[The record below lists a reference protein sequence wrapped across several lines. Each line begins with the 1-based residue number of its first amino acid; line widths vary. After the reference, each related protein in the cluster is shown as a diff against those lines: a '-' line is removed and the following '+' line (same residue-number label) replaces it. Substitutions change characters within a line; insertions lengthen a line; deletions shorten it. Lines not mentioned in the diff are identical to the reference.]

1 MLAMAAA
8 CKAEWRA
15 RQVASAELAPTEQHH
30 GHVGWLIAQ
39 VDRSR
44 HAQRCTVRGHFH
56 KMDLRRLPVHVGAGA
71 AKGHARDG
79 GQHEAS
85 DREVS
90 SLAHGWRALS
100 GNNG

>member
-1 MLAMAAA
+1 MPAMAAA

-15 RQVASAELAPTEQHH
+15 RLVASAELAPTEQHH
-30 GHVGWLIAQ
+30 GHVGWLITPD
-39 VDRSR
+39 DRSR
-44 HAQRCTVRGHFH
+44 HGQRGTVRGHFRR
-56 KMDLRRLPVHVGAGA
+56 MDLRRFQVHAGAGA